1 MSGAGASST
10 IREGQNWL
18 IHLLY
23 LRREHGKC
31 LDVIERELKECK
43 GLCEYAI
50 YVKGAGPRG
59 GGAGRAGPPHAAGH
73 DVRQA

>member
-1 MSGAGASST
+1 MSGTGASGT

-23 LRREHGKC
+23 LRREHSKC
-31 LDVIERELKECK
+31 LDVIERELRECK

-50 YVKGAGPRG
+50 YVKGPTLPG
-59 GGAGRAGPPHAAGH
+59 GGAVWAG
-73 DVRQA
+73 